1 MRKSGFFSRLIKGLD
16 KARQGFTH
24 RVDELIKYYRE
35 IDDDFFDELEEIL
48 ITADVGV
55 NTTIEIVDELRDLV
69 KEKKIGDAE
78 KIKSLLKEKIISIL
92 ANEDDFELNSPAV
105 MLVVGVNGVGKT
117 TTIGKLS
124 AHTIRI
130 EGEAAVRCT
139 GNACPAQQRRLII
152 HYVSRDAMDI
162 TGLGPAIVDQ
172 LLGNNLID
180 DVGDLYY
187 LNC

>member
-1 MRKSGFFSRLIKGLD
+1 MDNKSDRKSGFFSRLIKGLD

-69 KEKKIGDAE
+69 KEKKIGDA
-78 KIKSLLKEKIISIL
+78 KNKESAERKIISIL

-105 MLVVGVNGVGKT
+105 MLVVGVKWGW
-117 TTIGKLS
+117 
-124 AHTIRI
+124 
-130 EGEAAVRCT
+130 
-139 GNACPAQQRRLII
+139 
-152 HYVSRDAMDI
+152 
-162 TGLGPAIVDQ
+162 
-172 LLGNNLID
+172 
-180 DVGDLYY
+180 
-187 LNC
+187 